1 MKAIIFFLSVFI
13 YWCNS
18 SAKETELRGK
28 AKHNNIF
35 MTKHTSHWIHCRFL
49 AARRK
54 KNQTNIDRLILGS
67 SVPFFISFKYVF
79 VCRAGLSISFQCSF
93 CLVWFILPSTSRF
106 RLTSYGFYFVFI
118 DILVLWIQSMKRY
131 EFGRFDSWFLNHLNI
146 DTNQLI

>member
-54 KNQTNIDRLILGS
+54 KTKQTLTDWFWVQAFR
-67 SVPFFISFKYVF
+67 FSF
-79 VCRAGLSISFQCSF
+79 
-93 CLVWFILPSTSRF
+93 
-106 RLTSYGFYFVFI
+106 
-118 DILVLWIQSMKRY
+118 
-131 EFGRFDSWFLNHLNI
+131 HLNMFSFVALACRFHFNVLFAWCDLFCRQRAVSGWLVTGFTSFLLI
-146 DTNQLI
+146 FWFCEFNQWNDTSLVVSIADF